1 MQINDKY
8 YIKKKN
14 FVAKL
19 SEVLHIAKPHL
30 TCEFKLG
37 EELPPETRWCEFI
50 ERGKVVSRQ
59 VTEQPTGEF
68 VIVTCENGY
77 QYKVNVTADSLAA
90 IGEAVFSAM
99 VCK

>member
-8 YIKKKN
+8 YIQKKN

-19 SEVLHIAKPHL
+19 SEVLNMAKPHL

-37 EELPPETRWCEFI
+37 EELPPEKRWEEFV
-50 ERGKVVSRQ
+50 ENGEVVSKQ
-59 VTEQPTGEF
+59 VTYQPDGEF
-68 VIVTCENGY
+68 VIVTCSNGY
-77 QYKVNVTADSLAA
+77 KYHINVTANSLAA
-90 IGEAVFSAM
+90 IGEEVFTKM